1 MTPAVRGS
9 WLVAAAATCW
19 GAQPTLAKLLFVER
33 LGPVELSALRA
44 PMVAT
49 AVLLPPT
56 RAAIMLTLEP
66 AASIAIAWVVLG
78 EPLGAFEAA
87 GGLAILAGVLAAQ
100 RQP

>member
-19 GAQPTLAKLLFVER
+19 GAQPTLSKLLFVER

-44 PMVAT
+44 PMA
-49 AVLLPPT
+49 
-56 RAAIMLTLEP
+56 
-66 AASIAIAWVVLG
+66 
-78 EPLGAFEAA
+78 
-87 GGLAILAGVLAAQ
+87 LALLAAQ